1 MIFTPNTFEDFDMT
15 TTQYSLCRELAEN
28 HSGYLEEA
36 DELLREIVSG
46 TRHPNYAETTFFSRE
61 LGWDNI
67 AISTQIRRMA
77 SVLRFRAI
85 AGTSADRDAAAA
97 EATTSA
103 KLAEAELP
111 KLDEKIA
118 KLQAQR
124 DALRRD
130 AELSKKRAEQQND
143 AVSKLR
149 ELCPEHIAES
159 VRSEVQAIK
168 NTIGR
173 EIFDAQTRKHEIGCC
188 LDPGRY
194 PDEPTWLE
202 MLERSCRLAV
212 DRIGSPIERHL
223 SAAWPAIRAD
233 MEKEL
238 SELNTK
244 LSDLR
249 PQYEIALELARKP
262 LNYYAG

>member
-28 HSGYLEEA
+28 HSGYLQEG
-36 DELLREIVSG
+36 DELLREIVSDN
-46 TRHPNYAETTFFSRE
+46 RKPNYAESTFFSRE
-61 LGWDNI
+61 LGWGDS
-67 AISTQIRRMA
+67 AISTQMRRMA

-173 EIFDAQTRKHEIGCC
+173 EIFDGETRKHEIGCC

-194 PDEPTWLE
+194 PDEQTYLE
-202 MLERSCRLAV
+202 MLERSCRAAV
-212 DRIGSPIERHL
+212 DRVGSPIERRL
-223 SAAWPAIRAD
+223 SAAWPTIRAD
-233 MEKEL
+233 MESEL
-238 SELNTK
+238 SELNTR

-249 PQYEIALELARKP
+249 PELSEALEMARAP
-262 LNYYAG
+262 LDYYSN